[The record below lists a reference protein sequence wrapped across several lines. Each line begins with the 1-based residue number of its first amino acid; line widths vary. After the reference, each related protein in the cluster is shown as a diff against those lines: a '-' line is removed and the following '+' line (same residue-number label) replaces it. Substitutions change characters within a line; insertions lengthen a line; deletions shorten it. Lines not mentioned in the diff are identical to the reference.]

1 MQNHIFIVFICLY
14 SGRRRL
20 FPASKRPKT
29 QKHIKNHIFTVFICL
44 YNGRRRLF
52 PASKRPKT
60 SKTVKNHRKAVKT
73 GSKPGARGA
82 RGTPRG
88 RPGLKVPGSP
98 PLKSPALGLLVPGDP
113 HTLPEG
119 VISSYIKGAPSG
131 ALLCIRGAL

>member
-20 FPASKRPKT
+20 FPVSKRPT
-29 QKHIKNHIFTVFICL
+29 
-44 YNGRRRLF
+44 
-52 PASKRPKT
+52 T
-60 SKTVKNHRKAVKT
+60 SKTMTNHRKAVKT

-88 RPGLKVPGSP
+88 RPGLKVPGNP

-119 VISSYIKGAPSG
+119 VM
-131 ALLCIRGAL
+131 LLGFFHDFLDCTVRNTIFVGHAFRNVNGRIGR